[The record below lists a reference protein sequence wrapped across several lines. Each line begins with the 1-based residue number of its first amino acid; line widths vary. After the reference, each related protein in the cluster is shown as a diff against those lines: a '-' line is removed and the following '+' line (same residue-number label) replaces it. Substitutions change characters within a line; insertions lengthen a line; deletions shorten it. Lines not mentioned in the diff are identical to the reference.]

1 MKVCCLLPY
10 EGIRIISKTM
20 PQLISIQGNNAYF
33 SCFGTLEVKNN
44 LSDYVFMNISKRL
57 P

>member
-20 PQLISIQGNNAYF
+20 PHLISIQANNADF